1 MKMFKNVD
9 ECIQFINSIED
20 EQIFLISSG
29 ELASTIVPIVYH
41 KAQMHDLYIFF
52 ENKVRHGQWIKE
64 WPKVNLYR
72 YNINLSITQ
81 TGCARL

>member
-29 ELASTIVPIVYH
+29 ELASTIP
-41 KAQMHDLYIFF
+41 
-52 ENKVRHGQWIKE
+52 
-64 WPKVNLYR
+64 
-72 YNINLSITQ
+72 
-81 TGCARL
+81 